1 MSGVRCQVSGVSEP
15 AGDLLV
21 KSSSLMGTTVK
32 NKEIP
37 SLIDE
42 LPVLMV
48 AACFAKGKTIF
59 EGVKELRVKETDRI
73 RSMVGNLKK
82 MGADIRLRI
91 AGSEN
96 IIISGR
102 KGLKGASVRS
112 FGDHRTAM
120 SMVIAGLA
128 AAGSTRIDD
137 VECVRKSFP
146 GFLSTLRTVVKP
158 KLA

>member
-1 MSGVRCQVSGVSEP
+1 MSGAEP
-15 AGDLLV
+15 AGDILV
-21 KSSSLMGTTVK
+21 EYSQLKGTRVK
-32 NKEIP
+32 REEVP
-37 SLIDE
+37 DLIDE

-73 RSMVGNLKK
+73 SSMVGNLKK
-82 MGADIRLRI
+82 MGADIRLQVC

-102 KGLKGASVRS
+102 KGLKGASLES

-120 SMVIAGLA
+120 SMAIAGLA
-128 AAGSTRIDD
+128 GAGSTRIDD
-137 VECVRKSFP
+137 IDCVRKSFP
-146 GFLSTLRTVVKP
+146 DFLSTLKTVVKA